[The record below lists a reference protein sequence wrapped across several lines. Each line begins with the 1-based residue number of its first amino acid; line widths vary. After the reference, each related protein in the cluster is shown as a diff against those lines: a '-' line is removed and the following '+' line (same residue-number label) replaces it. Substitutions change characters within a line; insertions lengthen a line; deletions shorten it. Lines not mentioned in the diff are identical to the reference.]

1 MITKVINVNLHQP
14 IYERLT
20 AKQGDIA
27 SRYLLF
33 HLLDGDKPFDL
44 SNRTVRVYAI
54 KPDKTE
60 IFNDLTINDASK
72 GYCTLELTSQC
83 LASAGVVKMELYISE
98 SGKVLTSIPF
108 ELEVIACINTAN
120 GVVSTNEFSALE
132 AALGSLQDYDNLRR
146 EIVQARKGHGTVGKR
161 LDTIETKKANKDDV
175 AKLSSGTPLFVGSV
189 EEMTDTTKNY
199 VNTTDG
205 YLYIYNGSNFENSNI
220 KYLETGLSDEQIKY
234 SHFNYE
240 IKNLIKSDTSYL
252 DERIVTSDEIEQF
265 NTSGF
270 TISNGVL
277 TYDGIINSGESFCGI
292 YLKELNCKKYSYV
305 IKKPF
310 SDAQNQFWHIYKIDN
325 DDIYILQTKADGI
338 VTIKCNKN
346 SPGGTII
353 DTIST
358 ENVGIING
366 DTITVEINNNTHE
379 YYHNGTLMAT
389 LNDCNSV
396 GILSS
401 KGISSSVEFVSGFNK
416 YVTVNKL
423 YCSADDILYNGVK
436 LTKVLDEKSTIS
448 YLTGKKIIFMGDSL
462 TMLNSP
468 HTTMQY
474 YDYIKQWYNTT
485 NIVDGQSGSQI
496 RDDGKDSSRAF
507 SNRYVNLP
515 DECDIVI
522 VFGGTNDWNVGQ
534 NGTLGTID
542 STDNTTFYGAMNVL
556 CEGLLNKYPD
566 KLIVFMLPFKHFKE
580 PNRTRN
586 EAMKE
591 VLMKNSI
598 PCIDLWEVGGI
609 NPNNEKQK
617 SIYMKDDNIHFN
629 ELANEKIANLLVGF
643 INSLVR

>member
-1 MITKVINVNLHQP
+1 MNNIYNAIQNLYNMDKTTWQEVLAELYNVVSN
-14 IYERLT
+14 IEN
-20 AKQGDIA
+20 K
-27 SRYLLF
+27 
-33 HLLDGDKPFDL
+33 FDL
-44 SNRTVRVYAI
+44 FETKFGSLLGEEVTRELKKMYDNGSLASLINDVLLKDINKKVDTF
-54 KPDKTE
+54 KTE
-60 IFNDLTINDASK
+60 
-72 GYCTLELTSQC
+72 
-83 LASAGVVKMELYISE
+83 V
-98 SGKVLTSIPF
+98 
-108 ELEVIACINTAN
+108 
-120 GVVSTNEFSALE
+120 NEQL
-132 AALGSLQDYDNLRR
+132 DN
-146 EIVQARKGHGTVGKR
+146 
-161 LDTIETKKANKDDV
+161 IETKKANKDDV
-175 AKLSSGTPLFVGSV
+175 ARISSGTPLFVSSV
-189 EEMTDTTKNY
+189 EGMTDISKNY

-220 KYLETGLSDEQIKY
+220 KYQEKGLSDEEIKY

-240 IKNLIKSDTSYL
+240 IKNLIKSNTSYL
-252 DERIVTSDEIEQF
+252 DEQIVTSAEIEQI

-270 TISNGVL
+270 TISNGVI
-277 TYDGIINSGESFCGI
+277 TYDANINSGKSFCGV

-310 SDAQNQFWHIYKIDN
+310 SDVQNQFWHIYKIDN
-325 DDIYILQTKADGI
+325 DYFYILQTKANGI

-346 SPGGTII
+346 SSEATVI

-358 ENVGIING
+358 ANVGIITG
-366 DTITVEINNNTHE
+366 DTITIKINNNTHE
-379 YYHNGTLMAT
+379 YYHNGTLIAT

-401 KGISSSVEFVSGFNK
+401 KSISSSVEFVSDFNK

-423 YCSADDILYNGVK
+423 YCSADDILYNGEK

-448 YLTGKKIIFMGDSL
+448 YLTRKKIIFMGDSL

-468 HTTMQY
+468 HTTIQY
-474 YDYIKQWYNTT
+474 HDYIKQWYNTT

-515 DECDIVI
+515 NDCDIVI

-598 PCIDLWEVGGI
+598 PYIDMWEVGGI
-609 NPNNEKQK
+609 NPNNERQRTL
-617 SIYMKDDNIHFN
+617 YMKDDNIHFN

-643 INSLVR
+643 INSLVKQ